1 MALLCAVGSFAQTVT
16 ILYSFVSSPVAGDA
30 PYADLVQGSDGNFYG
45 TTNRGGTSDRGTVFR
60 ISSSGSYTNLYS
72 FVGYPVDGSN
82 PYAGLVQGSDGN
94 FYGTTYYGG
103 TYGAGTVFR
112 ISSSGSYT
120 NLYSF
125 VGYPDGSNPYAG
137 LVQGSDGNFYGT
149 TFYGGTYEAGTVFRI
164 SSSGTYS
171 NLYSFGFGG
180 FSVDGRG
187 PSAGLVQGSDGS
199 FYGTTYYD
207 GTYGAGTVFRISS
220 SGSYT
225 NLYFFGGF
233 PDDGRGPSAGLVQGS
248 DGNLYGTTEGG
259 GTYLYGTVFRI
270 SPSGNYT
277 NLYPFVGYPDD
288 GRIPEA
294 GLVQGS
300 DGDFYGTTRVGGASN
315 YGTVFRLTVPLGSPH
330 NQISA
335 IELVGT
341 DVVVSLPSVAGE
353 TYQLQTRL
361 AMTSGDWSNVP
372 NAAVTNSLGGMLMIT
387 NSNGAS
393 QSEGFYRFLIRLGAG
408 PPP

>member
-187 PSAGLVQGSDGS
+187 PSAGLVQGSDG
-199 FYGTTYYD
+199 
-207 GTYGAGTVFRISS
+207 
-220 SGSYT
+220 
-225 NLYFFGGF
+225 
-233 PDDGRGPSAGLVQGS
+233 
-248 DGNLYGTTEGG
+248 NLYGTTEGG